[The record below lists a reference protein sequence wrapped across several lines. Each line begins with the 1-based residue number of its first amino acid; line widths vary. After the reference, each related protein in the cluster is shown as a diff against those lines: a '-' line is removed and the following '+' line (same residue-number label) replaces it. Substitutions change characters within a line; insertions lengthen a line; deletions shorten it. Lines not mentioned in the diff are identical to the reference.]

1 MLHFPRLACTITNDY
16 GEKLVFSFMLK
27 KNKKGGELN
36 YSPAKV
42 KVITEGAEVYCER
55 RGNGPLLLLIAGA
68 MEDAGFYSSAADILA
83 EKFTVVSY
91 DRRCNSRSSGNRD
104 ADMIVAQQAHDAA
117 SIIKAMGFDKA
128 IVVGRSGGA
137 IIGLE
142 LAAIRPELIDF
153 LIVHEAPVIEL
164 LPEPKAQRWRTFVDE
179 IYAKSQREGSQAAQT
194 EFMASLVNVPDTPYP
209 PDLNERIS
217 GNVDFFFKHEFK
229 AIYKYLPNIESIRN
243 HNVKMVTGTGRD
255 SDDAY
260 YVQATKTLATKL
272 GCENVEFPGHHDVSF
287 WMPEEFANAILST
300 LKRHGYGS

>member
-1 MLHFPRLACTITNDY
+1 M
-16 GEKLVFSFMLK
+16 K
-27 KNKKGGELN
+27 
-36 YSPAKV
+36 PALIKE
-42 KVITEGAEVYCER
+42 KVITEGAEIYCER
-55 RGNGPLLLLIAGA
+55 RGNGPLLLLIHGG

-104 ADMIVAQQAHDAA
+104 TDMTVSQQARDAA

-137 IIGLE
+137 VIGLE
-142 LAAIRPELIDF
+142 LAATRPELIDF

-164 LPEPKAQRWRTFVDE
+164 LNEPKAQKWRTFVDE
-179 IYAKSQREGSQAAQT
+179 IYAKSQREGSQAAQI
-194 EFMASLVNVPDTPYP
+194 EFMASLINVPDTPYP

-217 GNVDFFFKHEFK
+217 GNVDFLFRNEFK
-229 AIYKYLPNIESIRN
+229 AFFKYLPNIESIRN
-243 HNVKMVTGTGRD
+243 YNVKMVTATGRD

-260 YVQATKTLATKL
+260 YVQATKALAAKL

-287 WMPEEFANAILST
+287 WMPEQFANAIQSA
-300 LKRHGYGS
+300 LKRHGYG